1 MNLDFADLKRALKNS
16 GVALIG
22 YGIGS
27 GVDKCSQAVENAVNN
42 PLLETTISGARN
54 VLCGISMGPN
64 VSMNDVMLCI
74 NKISALAGNELDLKF
89 AFTTNPELSDDI
101 VISLVASNYPNS
113 DEIINNGNKQL
124 ENNIINN
131 FTNIQNNI
139 NSSNEVS
146 KDNDQGEDSQENK
159 EEDYIPKFLEEDGDD
174 SLF

>member
-74 NKISALAGNELDLKF
+74 NKISRKIRF
-89 AFTTNPELSDDI
+89 S
-101 VISLVASNYPNS
+101 Y
-113 DEIINNGNKQL
+113 
-124 ENNIINN
+124 
-131 FTNIQNNI
+131 
-139 NSSNEVS
+139 
-146 KDNDQGEDSQENK
+146 
-159 EEDYIPKFLEEDGDD
+159 YIPVIVESISICKI
-174 SLF
+174 